1 MKKQKNILQKL
12 VTSINYIFVNIYFII
27 IYTLLINTRLIITNT
42 FTSYIVYFILVLF
55 LIIGIIKYIK
65 FIKIKDEPN
74 EVSKYYLSFFKKEYL
89 KTNKH
94 YITYSLS
101 LIVLI
106 ILLKLPNSYGS
117 FYLWIFLIILVVT
130 LFIRNITLKLNF
142 KKINIIT
149 NNTKDP
155 EPTKKQRIISGL
167 KYLIIYLTIASLS
180 TYLFCKINNA
190 PNAWYIIAGLFLIL
204 FIMKLQFNNPLSK
217 YYLLKKK
224 MLTNYFYNI
233 FLTIFM
239 VSLIYVEMI
248 IGTYEL
254 RDYIF
259 NVDKLPTKDLK
270 IEFSDNM
277 YKIYKG
283 DTDFKILQISD
294 THIGGS
300 VVTKTKDLKALDAI
314 RRLVEYTNPDLIIV
328 TGDLVYPT
336 PIQTFGLNNQT
347 AMYQLTLFFN
357 NLGVPWTFTYG
368 NHETEFYALKNVN
381 DLNNLV
387 LYGASKMYNNKNS
400 LLYYNANNFIHG
412 RSNMIFE
419 IINPDKTINQVLYLL
434 DSGDYYSRKLND
446 YDYIRD
452 DQVEW
457 YKSTLTK
464 IGINNS
470 SMIFFHMPLVETE
483 VAINKYLNHDK
494 DVKYYFGKFNE
505 PVCASKYQ
513 SKLFET
519 AVSLGSTKA
528 MFYGHDHTNNISL
541 EYKGIRLTYDLSI
554 DYLATIGIENK
565 TQYRGA
571 TLITLKD
578 NSNFDIEQIKLT
590 DTY

>member
-1 MKKQKNILQKL
+1 MKKQKNILQEL
-12 VTSINYIFVNIYFII
+12 VTSLNYIFVNIYFII
-27 IYTLLINTRLIITNT
+27 IYTLLINTRLIIANT
-42 FTSYIVYFILVLF
+42 FTSYIVYFTLVLF

-65 FIKIKDEPN
+65 FIKIKDKPN
-74 EVSKYYLSFFKKEYL
+74 EVSEYYLSFFKKEYL

-94 YITYSLS
+94 YITYLLS

-149 NNTKDP
+149 NNTKEV
-155 EPTKKQRIISGL
+155 EPTKKQRIIICL
-167 KYLIIYLTIASLS
+167 KYLIIYILISSLS

-190 PNAWYIIAGLFLIL
+190 PNAWYIVAGLFLIL

-224 MLTNYFYNI
+224 MLTNHFYNI

-254 RDYIF
+254 RDYIL

-277 YKIYKG
+277 YKIYKN

-300 VVTKTKDLKALDAI
+300 IVTKTKDLKALEAI

-357 NLGVPWTFTYG
+357 KLGVPWTFTYG
-368 NHETEFYALKNVN
+368 NHETEFYALKNAN

-419 IINPDKTINQVLYLL
+419 IINRDNTINQVLYLL

-464 IGINNS
+464 IGTNNS

-483 VAINKYLNHDK
+483 VAINKYLNNDK
-494 DVKYYFGKFNE
+494 DVKYYFGEFNE

-565 TQYRGA
+565 PHYRGA

-578 NSNFDIEQIKLT
+578 NSDFDIEQIKLT